1 MAKVVII
8 GGGAAG
14 LMAAGAAVRQ
24 GHRVTVLEHTEKPGQ
39 KILVTGK
46 GRCNVTN
53 DCTAEEFLHHVRTN
67 PRFLYSS
74 LGAFPPAKTM
84 ELFESLGVELKV
96 ERGRRVFPVSD
107 KAEEIRQA
115 LLRYAA
121 EAEIVEDGAQT
132 LLLEPMA
139 PAEEPEAP
147 GPSENPRHPKK
158 KKPGPAA
165 RCVGVRGTSGR
176 EYRADAVLVAT
187 GGLSYPTTGST
198 GDGYKLA
205 RQAGHTLVDPVP
217 SLVSLVSRDPD
228 CKKMMGLALK
238 NVTLTLYEDK
248 KAIFAEQGEMLF
260 THFGISGPLTLSAS
274 SHLGDMK
281 KHTYHAE
288 IDLKPALSEEQLY
301 DRITRDFALL
311 ANHAAQGAL
320 VKLLPSSMQPVMVE
334 RWGIDPATKA
344 NQITREQKRELVRL
358 MKHWAVSIDARGDLA
373 HAVITAGGVSVRE
386 VDPKTM
392 ESKKAKG
399 LYFAG
404 EVLDVDAYTGGY
416 NLQIAFCTAQS
427 FANQLK

>member
-14 LMAAGAAVRQ
+14 LMAAGAAARQ

-121 EAEIVEDGAQT
+121 EAEIVEDGAQK

-176 EYRADAVLVAT
+176 EYRAVAVLVAT
-187 GGLSYPTTGST
+187 GGLCYPTTGST
-198 GDGYKLA
+198 GEGYKLA

-404 EVLDVDAYTGGY
+404 EVLDVAAYTGGY

-427 FANQLK
+427 FANNLK

>member
-1 MAKVVII
+1 MAKVLIV
-8 GGGAAG
+8 GAGAAG
-14 LMAAGAAVRQ
+14 LMAAGAAARL
-24 GHRVTVLEHTEKPGQ
+24 GHEVTVLEHTDRPAQ

-53 DCTAEEFLHHVRTN
+53 DCTAEEFLRHVRTN

-84 ELFESLGVELKV
+84 ELFTSLGVELKV
-96 ERGRRVFPVSD
+96 ERGRRVFPASD

-115 LLRYAA
+115 LLRYAQDA
-121 EAEIVEDGAQT
+121 AIVHDGAKK
-132 LLLEPMA
+132 LLLEPVP
-139 PAEEPEAP
+139 PAEPEAP
-147 GPSENPRHPKK
+147 DPGENPRHPKK
-158 KKPGPAA
+158 KKAAPAE

-198 GDGYKLA
+198 GDGYQLA
-205 RQAGHTLVDPVP
+205 KQAGHSIVDPVP
-217 SLVSLVSRDPD
+217 SLVSLVSHDPD

-238 NVTLTLYEDK
+238 NVTLTLFEDD
-248 KAIFAEQGEMLF
+248 KAIFDEQGEMLF

-281 KHTYHAE
+281 KHRYHAE

-301 DRITRDFALL
+301 DRVTRDFGLL

-320 VKLLPSSMQPVMVE
+320 VKLLPSSMQPVMVA

-344 NQITREQKRELVRL
+344 NQITREQKRELVQL
-358 MKHWAVSIDARGDLA
+358 CKHWKVPIDARGDLA
-373 HAVITAGGVSVRE
+373 HAVITAGGVSVKE

-392 ESKKAKG
+392 QSKKAAG

-427 FANQLK
+427 FANHLE

>member
-121 EAEIVEDGAQT
+121 EAEIVEDGAQK

-158 KKPGPAA
+158 KKPGPAV

-334 RWGIDPATKA
+334 RWGIDLATKA
-344 NQITREQKRELVRL
+344 NQITREQKRDLVRL

-427 FANQLK
+427 FANNLK